1 MRTRAEQRR
10 VLAEARAAL
19 GPCPPGTAVDWR
31 ACTFEEED
39 NFLASDDDLLRGLVF
54 DDAVIQALS
63 EQTKLSPE
71 KVVEAEKR
79 NIAEIARRAKS
90 TCGEAV
96 HANAVVSEVVAALGT
111 NEAVL
116 ARFGD
121 AAYIKVTSG
130 VLAGGVALD
139 CRELKFDVPIAY
151 LEASAAALAAA
162 AAAAGRELSTRRA
175 RFQELIDAAQVA
187 PRGEKPTMPAVL
199 SRQALLDLR
208 EATAFHERSRAE
220 DVETIELYASRIRD
234 VFDEAVGS
242 RFDLELG

>member
-19 GPCPPGTAVDWR
+19 GPAAPPGTAVDWR

-90 TCGEAV
+90 SCGEAV
-96 HANAVVSEVVAALGT
+96 HANAVVSEVVAALGDH
-111 NEAVL
+111 V
-116 ARFGD
+116 
-121 AAYIKVTSG
+121 
-130 VLAGGVALD
+130 VASL
-139 CRELKFDVPIAY
+139 
-151 LEASAAALAAA
+151 
-162 AAAAGRELSTRRA
+162 
-175 RFQELIDAAQVA
+175 
-187 PRGEKPTMPAVL
+187 PAEP
-199 SRQALLDLR
+199 LLDLVL
-208 EATAFHERSRAE
+208 RA
-220 DVETIELYASRIRD
+220 V
-234 VFDEAVGS
+234 
-242 RFDLELG
+242 